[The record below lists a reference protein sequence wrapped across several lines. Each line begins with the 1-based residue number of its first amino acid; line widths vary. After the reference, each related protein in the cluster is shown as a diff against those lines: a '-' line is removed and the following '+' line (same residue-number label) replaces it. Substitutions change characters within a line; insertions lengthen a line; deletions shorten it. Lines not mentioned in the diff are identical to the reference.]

1 MKICIAYESKYGNG
15 KKCVEHLKNIIN
27 EKGHNTEIFSVRN
40 IRPDSLPE
48 ADIYVF
54 SSPTH
59 IGQPAR
65 KIKKFLKKFNVQQ
78 EGVKYALMA
87 THLNPDASTLNKM
100 DSFLETS
107 KMTKITNG
115 LKVKVEGMKGPLEEG
130 FEKKIESFASDLLK
144 TK

>member
-15 KKCVEHLKNIIN
+15 KNCVEHLKNIIN